1 MTQAF
6 AHLGLHDALLRS
18 LTESNY
24 QAPSPIQEQAIPH
37 LLVGK
42 NVLGQAQTGTGKTA
56 AFGLP
61 MLQLIPIGTPNVQA
75 LVLTPTREL
84 ATQVGNALFQYGKYL
99 GVRVLPIYGG
109 QSYDRQFRRLE
120 KGVDVVVATPGRL
133 LDLIQQKM
141 INLKHVRYLVLDEA
155 DEMLKMGFIDDVRSI
170 LAQLPIERQTALFS
184 ATMPNEIRSI
194 ANQFIPDAIHIAVQN
209 EKMTVQQIEQRYYL
223 VPADAKV
230 AALARL
236 LETEDMQSALIFT
249 KTRAAS
255 AELSD
260 TLLKRGYM
268 ASSISGDLSQDARE
282 AVLRRFRNGDLPILV
297 ATDVVARG
305 VDIPQ
310 VSHVFNFDMPQ
321 NDEDYVHRIGRTGR
335 AGRSGTAI
343 TLVTSREVRQLQF
356 LERFIKQSIPQA
368 QLPRLEDIRARR
380 ETTFFKKLEEMIIS
394 GEKDLGKQALEFI
407 LNAGYQLEDVAT
419 AALQLARA
427 DELEAPIEHIKT
439 VHLSDSS
446 RSNDRDRRRQP
457 AQGSGRGRPSDRPSG
472 DRMRNVEEG
481 MVRLKIDLGRNDNV
495 RPADVVSTVAVLGG
509 IQGKRI
515 GAIRIQ
521 DAQTFFE
528 VPEDA
533 VQRVLTG
540 MKNSKMCGK
549 PITVV
554 RG

>member
-6 AHLGLHDALLRS
+6 AQLGLHDALLRA
-18 LTESNY
+18 LAELHY
-24 QAPSPIQEQAIPH
+24 QTPSPIQTQAIPH
-37 LLVGK
+37 LLAGK

-61 MLQLIPIGTPNVQA
+61 MLQTIPIGTPHVHA

-109 QSYDRQFRRLE
+109 QSYERQFRRLE
-120 KGVDVVVATPGRL
+120 KGADVVVATPGRL
-133 LDLIQQKM
+133 LDLLQQKM
-141 INLKHVRYLVLDEA
+141 IDLSHVRYLVLDEA
-155 DEMLKMGFIDDVRSI
+155 DEMLKMGFIDDVKAI
-170 LAQLPIERQTALFS
+170 IEQLPSDRQTALFS
-184 ATMPNEIRSI
+184 ATMPNEIRAII
-194 ANQFIPDAIHIAVQN
+194 AQFIPDAVHVAVQQ
-209 EKMTVQQIEQRYYL
+209 ETMTVQQIEQRYYL

-230 AALARL
+230 AALTRL

-249 KTRAAS
+249 RTRAAS
-255 AELSD
+255 AELAD
-260 TLLKRGYM
+260 TLIKRGYM

-343 TLVTSREVRQLQF
+343 TLVTPREVRQLQF
-356 LERFIKQSIPQA
+356 LERFIKQSIPMA

-380 ETTFFKKLEEMIIS
+380 EALFLKKLEEMIIS
-394 GEKDLGKQALEFI
+394 GEKDLGKQALEAI
-407 LNAGYQLEDVAT
+407 LNAGYNLEDVAT

-439 VHLSDSS
+439 VHLAEA
-446 RSNDRDRRRQP
+446 RPDRDRRKSP
-457 AQGSGRGRPSDRPSG
+457 AATSRRDGRPSSGGRERP
-472 DRMRNVEEG
+472 VEEG
-481 MVRLKIDLGRNDNV
+481 MVRLKIDLGRNGNV

-521 DAQTFFE
+521 DTHTYFE

-533 VQRVLTG
+533 VKRVLTG
-540 MKNSKMCGK
+540 MKNSKLCGK

-554 RG
+554 RA